1 MQRKIIT
8 AALVAVGLFASLEY
22 KTLAQSSPSPTQSSP
37 GTTTQPI
44 PDATRSQP
52 GATESNP
59 SINQPNRDST
69 QTQPSP
75 TQPNRDSTQIQPSPT
90 QPNGS
95 TTGQSQQLSA
105 QDKQFITEAAQGGMA
120 EVQLGKLALQR
131 ASSQQVRDYA
141 QQMIDE
147 HTKVNQELMALAKQK
162 GVTPPKT
169 IGQKYQ
175 AVQAKLSKLSGSEFD
190 KAYMNEA
197 GVKAHAQQEAL
208 FSQQAKKGQ
217 DPDLKAFAAKV
228 LPTVQEHLQEAQ
240 K

>member
-8 AALVAVGLFASLEY
+8 AALVAVGLFAPLEY
-22 KTLAQSSPSPTQSSP
+22 KTLAQSSQSPSQSSP

-59 SINQPNRDST
+59 NINQPNRDST
-69 QTQPSP
+69 QS
-75 TQPNRDSTQIQPSPT
+75 QPSPT

-105 QDKQFITEAAQGGMA
+105 QDQQFITEAAQGGMA

-131 ASSQQVRDYA
+131 ASSQEVKDYA
-141 QQMIDE
+141 QHMIDE
-147 HTKVNQELMALAKQK
+147 HTKVNQELMALAQQK

-169 IGQKYQ
+169 IGQKNE
-175 AVQAKLSKLSGSEFD
+175 AVRAKLSKLSGSQFD
-190 KAYMNEA
+190 KAYMSEA
-197 GVKAHAQQEAL
+197 GVKAHTQQEAL
-208 FSQQAKKGQ
+208 FRRQAEQGQ
-217 DPDLKAFAAKV
+217 DAELKAFAAKV
-228 LPTVQEHLQEAQ
+228 LPTVQAHLQEAQ
-240 K
+240 KQANLR